1 MFPASLVPGVLSGL
15 HDTPVGGHLGV
26 KKTLEKVQMQ
36 FYWPSQEKDVEK
48 WCASCAKC
56 SSRKSPLPPRAPL
69 QLEDSVSRPLERIA
83 MDIVGPLPV
92 TERGNR
98 YILVVGDYFTR
109 WKEAYPMKDM
119 EAQTVACILVNE
131 FICRLGVPDTI
142 HTDQGRNFESKLIK
156 ELCQMLGIKKTRTT
170 PYHPQSDGMVERFNR
185 TLLNMLSIVV
195 GEDEM
200 SWDLQLPLLLLAYR
214 TSVHDTIGTSPF
226 ELMYGREVR
235 LPEDIMFALPAT
247 VETARADYKG
257 ILKCRLQHAYQLVRK
272 HTRRQQEHQ
281 KFNYDRSIRGQ
292 PFQVGDLVLLHCPHV
307 PRGRSPKLH
316 RPWQGPFK
324 VMAVLGPATYRI
336 VNCARAKKRLVVHFN
351 QLKPWVSNESMEG
364 PPSLPKVSPNS
375 MENEHQPT
383 IRLKSGLRTS
393 HQHSCGTAAVK
404 ERLNNALWYRFMSR
418 AGKYCIFL

>member
-1 MFPASLVPGVLSGL
+1 
-15 HDTPVGGHLGV
+15 
-26 KKTLEKVQMQ
+26 
-36 FYWPSQEKDVEK
+36 
-48 WCASCAKC
+48 
-56 SSRKSPLPPRAPL
+56 
-69 QLEDSVSRPLERIA
+69 
-83 MDIVGPLPV
+83 
-92 TERGNR
+92 
-98 YILVVGDYFTR
+98 
-109 WKEAYPMKDM
+109 
-119 EAQTVACILVNE
+119 
-131 FICRLGVPDTI
+131 
-142 HTDQGRNFESKLIK
+142 
-156 ELCQMLGIKKTRTT
+156 MLGIKKTRTT

-185 TLLNMLSIVV
+185 TLLNMLSIAV

-214 TSVHDTIGTSPF
+214 TSVHDTTGTSPF

-257 ILKCRLQHAYQLVRK
+257 ILKRHLQHAYQLVRK

-324 VMAVLGPATYRI
+324 VMAVLGPATNRI

-351 QLKPWVSNESMEG
+351 RLKPWVSNESMEG

-383 IRLKSGLRTS
+383 ITSDKLEDIVLYFPQPQENPLVPGGDNRVEGEDENGQEIQAPGLLPPQDVVDQDLDV
-393 HQHSCGTAAVK
+393 HDEPAP
-404 ERLNNALWYRFMSR
+404 ELPALRRSTRIRHPPGWYGDRIVLPDTV
-418 AGKYCIFL
+418 A